1 MAWAVLLCLCSW
13 WRWCRGSRLW
23 SLFLFS
29 SVVASSLCFCHLVFF
44 QTILYLSL
52 SRFPLLFPFLLFCPS
67 SSPLK
72 QKLSP
77 LFLLLCKPP
86 LSPFSNL
93 FLPSLFCSSSSSF
106 LKSFAPSSFFFFFSF
121 LQLACLPLLFP
132 FFSPHLSFGTPS
144 SGIYRQR
151 RRGSPYPVQAQGMVA
166 GAWISCFSINEGMG
180 CVSS

>member
-106 LKSFAPSSFFFFFSF
+106 LKSFAPSGFFFFFFRFCSLPVFPCSF
-121 LQLACLPLLFP
+121 LFFLPTFP
-132 FFSPHLSFGTPS
+132 SAPPPRVFIGRGGEVHHTLYKHRAWWPGH
-144 SGIYRQR
+144 
-151 RRGSPYPVQAQGMVA
+151 GSP
-166 GAWISCFSINEGMG
+166 
-180 CVSS
+180 VSPLMRVWVV